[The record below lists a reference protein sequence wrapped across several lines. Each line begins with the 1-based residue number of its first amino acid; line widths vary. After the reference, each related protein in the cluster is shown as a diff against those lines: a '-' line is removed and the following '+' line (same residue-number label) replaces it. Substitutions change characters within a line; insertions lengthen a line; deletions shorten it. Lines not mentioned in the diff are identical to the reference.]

1 MYYYN
6 KTNSFVKDR
15 IRIIKKKTFNYYYY
29 LYSEVVA
36 NFILKMRIRSTT
48 IYAENFEDFM
58 KVYYILNIV
67 IKRK

>member
-6 KTNSFVKDR
+6 KTNSFVNNRHYNYKET
-15 IRIIKKKTFNYYYY
+15 TFNYYYY
-29 LYSEVVA
+29 LYSEVVT

>member
-29 LYSEVVA
+29 LYSEVVTI
-36 NFILKMRIRSTT
+36 FILKMRIRSTT

>member
-29 LYSEVVA
+29 LYSEVVTYFHSK
-36 NFILKMRIRSTT
+36 N
-48 IYAENFEDFM
+48 EN
-58 KVYYILNIV
+58 
-67 IKRK
+67 